1 MLRLAAG
8 RQTATASWR
17 CGGGIEIIIS
27 RACAR
32 VAMMRPS
39 FKIIGSV
46 SLRDHGMAGK
56 ARRGP
61 LRSARTVEPMAAD
74 MLKGDLR
81 SQSPARWR
89 GSIAQTS
96 EFRSFP
102 NIFNLNQIRP

>member
-74 MLKGDLR
+74 MLKGDR
-81 SQSPARWR
+81 VSPRRGGADQSRKHPNSGASRTFST
-89 GSIAQTS
+89 SIK
-96 EFRSFP
+96 
-102 NIFNLNQIRP
+102 